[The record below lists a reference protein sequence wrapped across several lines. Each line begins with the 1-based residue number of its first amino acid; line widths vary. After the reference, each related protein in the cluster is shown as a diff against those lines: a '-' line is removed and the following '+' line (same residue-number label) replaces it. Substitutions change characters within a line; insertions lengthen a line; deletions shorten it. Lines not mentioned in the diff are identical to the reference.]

1 MPLII
6 RLVFVG
12 AVLSSG
18 KSSGITGNRKWMPSR
33 DSLVSLSSVECR
45 GLGTLYGS
53 LVAMRPDST
62 SGLSWS
68 FTCSGRKKNH
78 PLSLLSP
85 LHVISRNAIHFFHD
99 VHQLFLYMVWHF
111 TSGLLLDGQF
121 ITEMLLSYDI
131 GVTKGMTCVSHVA
144 QMKISVDDKSRILQA
159 LKHLVSFPPNVS
171 FHTKDSEMMGFS
183 SSAFNKSYS
192 RN

>member
-1 MPLII
+1 
-6 RLVFVG
+6 
-12 AVLSSG
+12 
-18 KSSGITGNRKWMPSR
+18 MPSR
-33 DSLVSLSSVECR
+33 DSSVSLWSVGCR
-45 GLGTLYGS
+45 GLSAVYGS
-53 LVAMRPDST
+53 LVATRPDNT

-78 PLSLLSP
+78 PLSFLRP
-85 LHVISRNAIHFFHD
+85 LHVISRNAIHFFHA
-99 VHQLFLYMVWHF
+99 VFQMSSCMVWHF
-111 TSGLLLDGQF
+111 TPGLLLDGQF

-159 LKHLVSFPPNVS
+159 LKHPVNFSPNFS

-183 SSAFNKSYS
+183 SSTFNKSYM
-192 RN
+192 NN